1 MRQFLLKTLIV
12 TAAIYILFQFTIGYR
27 FDEITSK
34 INFLSNQHER
44 IQIKQKILDEMK
56 KGTKKDNIFS
66 EEDRVILSNFINKII
81 LELNLSENK
90 D

>member
-1 MRQFLLKTLIV
+1 MRQFLLKISIV
-12 TAAIYILFQFTIGYR
+12 TVAIYILFQFTLGYR
-27 FDEITSK
+27 LDEITSK

-56 KGTKKDNIFS
+56 KGTEKDNIFS
-66 EEDRVILSNFINKII
+66 EEDRVILSNFIKKII
-81 LELNLSENK
+81 LELNLGENK